1 MPTFKRR
8 MGKPHRV
15 IALVEHGLVREE
27 RLRGDAFAVNTAFN
41 DTSLHW
47 FALEALHGAPE
58 LFRPGT
64 AMHGP

>member
-8 MGKPHRV
+8 TGKPHRV

-27 RLRGDAFAVNTAFN
+27 LLAGAQFAVKTAFN

-47 FALEALHGAPE
+47 FPEEALHEAPE
-58 LFRPGT
+58 LFKAGT
-64 AMHGP
+64 AAGWL